1 MLKINIKDLSGVMHV
16 LTIAPNGENM
26 DIKLVNT
33 ANNAERAMSLPATTA
48 AGHSILDMCEQLGLE
63 LPYSCRAGACTSCL
77 AEVKTG
83 KEFLNQNAAG
93 EPIIDLT
100 ENEFLCCI
108 GGCQSSAM
116 AAPEEKVVDLESKGL

>member
-1 MLKINIKDLSGVMHV
+1 MLKITIKDLSGVMHI
-16 LTIAPNGENM
+16 LSIAPNGENL

-33 ANNAERAMSLPATTA
+33 TNNAERSMSVPAVSATTL
-48 AGHSILDMCEQLGLE
+48 SILDMCEQLGLE

-77 AEVKTG
+77 AEVKSG

-100 ENEFLCCI
+100 GNEFLCCI
-108 GGCQSSAM
+108 GGCQAEAM
-116 AAPEEKVVDLESKGL
+116 TAAEEKVVELESKGL